1 MKKKLNDSPL
11 VPKVCACG
19 CETSFQPTR
28 SDQIYLNSKHAN
40 YAYNHGARKEKYATE
55 NELTKIIRKN
65 DRILE
70 KYYNIF
76 NQIVVKMNLVLVK
89 ADGFKDDFF
98 TRIVVN
104 KKGEIVT
111 NYCALYKFCYRIIKQ
126 GDNQLIEIRSI

>member
-19 CETSFQPTR
+19 CETSFQPLR
-28 SDQIYLNSKHAN
+28 SDQIYMNRKHAN
-40 YAYNHGARKEKYATE
+40 FAYNHGTRKEKYATE

-70 KYYNIF
+70 KYYKIF
-76 NQIVVKMNLVLVK
+76 NQIVLKMNLVLVK

-98 TRIVVN
+98 TRIIVN
-104 KKGEIVT
+104 KKGEIV
-111 NYCALYKFCYRIIKQ
+111 NKYCALYKFCYRIIKQ
-126 GDNQLIEIRSI
+126 GDNQFIEIRSL

>member
-1 MKKKLNDSPL
+1 MEKKLNKSPL
-11 VPKVCACG
+11 SKKVCACG
-19 CETSFQPTR
+19 CDSSFQPKR
-28 SDQIYLNSKHAN
+28 SDQIYLNRKHADF
-40 YAYNHGARKEKYATE
+40 AYNHGARKEKYATE
-55 NELTKIIRKN
+55 HALTKIIRKN

-70 KYYNIF
+70 KYFKIF

-104 KKGEIVT
+104 KNGEIKIK
-111 NYCALYKFCYRIIKQ
+111 YCALYKYCYRIIKQ